1 MMTTRAAADGEEFV
15 RHTEQFRRQLF
26 AHCHRLMGSVDDAED
41 AVQETYLRA
50 WRAFGNFEG
59 RSSVRT
65 WMFRIATNTCLTAM
79 RQHHRNVLPAGLAG
93 PDDEAAMAGLAA
105 AWRGQ
110 ETLPQHG
117 FADPAEIVALRE
129 NLRLALMASL
139 AYLPARQRVVL
150 ILRDVLDWPASEVAE
165 LLDTTTD
172 AVKSILKRARTRI
185 LQLAPVAED
194 VAEFAEPARRA
205 LLDRYISAFQNSD
218 ATALRNILRHDA
230 VRETTAMAVA

>member
-1 MMTTRAAADGEEFV
+1 MTTTRAAADCEEFV
-15 RHTEQFRRQLF
+15 RHTEQLRRQLF

-65 WMFRIATNTCLTAM
+65 WLFRIATNTCLTAM
-79 RQHHRNVLPAGLAG
+79 RQRNALPAGLAG
-93 PDDEAAMAGLAA
+93 PDDEAAMAVLSA

-110 ETLPQHG
+110 EVPPQHG

-165 LLDTTTD
+165 LLETTTD
-172 AVKSILKRARTRI
+172 GVKSTLKRARTRI

-194 VAEFAEPARRA
+194 VVESAEPAHRA

-218 ATALRNILRHDA
+218 ATALRNVLRHDA
-230 VRETTAMAVA
+230 VREIPAMAVA